1 MSGVVLYSPEEARR
15 NTFSVTKFHTLL
27 GAELHT
33 PDYDGPADFVINRT
47 NDPAVARRFESQG
60 VRVFNPAAFCAL
72 ANDKDACYRFMAAK
86 GVEILP
92 IDQTEPPMVV
102 KPKDGHGGQGVRL
115 IRSGEPVPP
124 QDGNLV
130 YQAVADTPGQDLRVA
145 AGRRNLRRLPAS
157 LRHGLSLQLLPGG
170 QRRGLSPLSGRTG
183 AGEQHR
189 RLGAGGLLR
198 HRLCAPPRPLGL

>member
-27 GAELHT
+27 GAELHS

-72 ANDKDACYRFMAAK
+72 SNDKDACYRFMAAK

-92 IDQTEPPMVV
+92 IDQTKPPMVV

-130 YQAVADTPGQDLRVA
+130 YQAVADTPGVA

-170 QRRGLSPLSGRTG
+170 QRCGLSPLLGRTG
-183 AGEQHR
+183 AGERHR
-189 RLGAGGLLR
+189 RLGAGRLLR

>member
-27 GAELHT
+27 GAALHT

-115 IRSGEPVPP
+115 IRSGEPPGRTCGCGCWEAKSTAP
-124 QDGNLV
+124 
-130 YQAVADTPGQDLRVA
+130 ACVAPTQTFAPIIAWGAALRSIPSLRQN
-145 AGRRNLRRLPAS
+145 GRR
-157 LRHGLSLQLLPGG
+157 
-170 QRRGLSPLSGRTG
+170 
-183 AGEQHR
+183 
-189 RLGAGGLLR
+189 
-198 HRLCAPPRPLGL
+198 

>member
-1 MSGVVLYSPEEARR
+1 M
-15 NTFSVTKFHTLL
+15 
-27 GAELHT
+27 
-33 PDYDGPADFVINRT
+33 
-47 NDPAVARRFESQG
+47 
-60 VRVFNPAAFCAL
+60 RVFNPATFCAL

-130 YQAVADTPGQDLRVA
+130 YQAVADTPGQDLRVWLLGGEIYA
-145 AGRRNLRRLPAS
+145 ACLRRSATDFRSNYCL
-157 LRHGLSLQLLPGG
+157 GG
-170 QRRGLSPLSGRTG
+170 SAAVYPLSPAERAQVSNIAALVQADYYAIDFVRHQGRWVFNELEDTVG
-183 AGEQHR
+183 AR
-189 RLGAGGLLR
+189 MLYDLTALD
-198 HRLCAPPRPLGL
+198 PLADYCRYIQNCL

>member
-47 NDPAVARRFESQG
+47 NDPAVARRFEAQG

-102 KPKDGHGGQGVRL
+102 KPKDGHGGHGVRL
-115 IRSGEPVPP
+115 ILPGEPVPP

-130 YQAVADTPGQDLRVA
+130 YQAVADTPGRTCGCGCWEAKSTPPACVA
-145 AGRRNLRRLPAS
+145 PPQTFAPIIAW
-157 LRHGLSLQLLPGG
+157 G
-170 QRRGLSPLSGRTG
+170 QRCGLSPLRQNGR
-183 AGEQHR
+183 R
-189 RLGAGGLLR
+189 
-198 HRLCAPPRPLGL
+198 

>member
-27 GAELHT
+27 GAELHA

-47 NDPAVARRFESQG
+47 NDPAVARRFEAQG

-72 ANDKDACYRFMAAK
+72 SNDKDACYRFMAAK

-102 KPKDGHGGQGVRL
+102 KPKDGHGGGVRL
-115 IRSGEPVPP
+115 SCPVSRCRHDGTWSIRRWQIP
-124 QDGNLV
+124 
-130 YQAVADTPGQDLRVA
+130 R
-145 AGRRNLRRLPAS
+145 
-157 LRHGLSLQLLPGG
+157 
-170 QRRGLSPLSGRTG
+170 GRTCG
-183 AGEQHR
+183 CGCWEGKSTPPA
-189 RLGAGGLLR
+189 
-198 HRLCAPPRPLGL
+198 CAPPPRTFAPIIVWGAALRSIPSPRQSGRR